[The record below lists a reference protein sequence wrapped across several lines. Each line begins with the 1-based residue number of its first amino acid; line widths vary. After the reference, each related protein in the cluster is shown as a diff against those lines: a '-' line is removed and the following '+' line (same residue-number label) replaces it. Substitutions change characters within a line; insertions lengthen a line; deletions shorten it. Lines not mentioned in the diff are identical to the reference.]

1 MTAAF
6 SALLYK
12 DIPIILGMVYNIDTR
27 KVSMIKIS
35 YVCVCV
41 CVIERER

>member
-41 CVIERER
+41 IERER